1 MNKVFH
7 VLSIFIIVLVII
19 SGGFGLFYRSDGQS
33 FDFLNLYGDT
43 VKIYGDGIYKND
55 SYFMAHTFKG
65 TDFMALFV
73 ALPLMILALIMDIYC
88 WG

>member
-7 VLSIFIIVLVII
+7 ILSIFIIVLVII
-19 SGGFGLFYRSDGQS
+19 SSGFGLFYKSGGQS

-55 SYFMAHTFKG
+55 SCFFAHTFKG
-65 TDFMALFV
+65 TDFTALFV
-73 ALPLMILALIMDIYC
+73 ALPLMIFALIVDIIDK
-88 WG
+88 